1 LGALADLKRKA
12 GLSGKKWDA
21 AIKGL
26 TGKGVAKVTKE
37 GDAVTVSL
45 VD

>member
-1 LGALADLKRKA
+1 VRTLTWATDVAM
-12 GLSGKKWDA
+12 
-21 AIKGL
+21 KGL

-37 GDAVTVSL
+37 GEAVTVAL